1 MVVKPFTVDLD
12 KPLVFQVGHLGEAYN
27 EWVHQPIVSKEGPRF
42 FANDYLELLTRTA
55 WWVIPLV
62 WLPVASWL
70 VSMSFRMGLT
80 LAQVPLAVVG
90 GIFIWTLLEYGL
102 HRFPLHMKST
112 SYWHPMDGMR
122 IVFPPAV
129 TAILCVPFWNM
140 SRLLS
145 PPSVA
150 PALFGGTLL
159 GYVAYDV
166 THYYLHHG
174 KPYKRLT
181 QDLKKYHLN
190 HHFRNHSKGFGI
202 TSSFWDN
209 VFRTV
214 PSTKTAEKMS
224 NQ

>member
-12 KPLVFQVGHLGEAYN
+12 KPLVFQVGHLGKGYN

-70 VSMSFRMGLT
+70 VSVSLRMGLT
-80 LAQVPLAVVG
+80 LPQAALAVVG
-90 GIFIWTLLEYGL
+90 GIFIWTLMEGNTIHYLFHGC
-102 HRFPLHMKST
+102 HHK
-112 SYWHPMDGMR
+112 HPTDGMR
-122 IVFPPAV
+122 LVFPPAAA
-129 TAILCVPFWNM
+129 AILCVPFWNM
-140 SRLLS
+140 FRLLS
-145 PPSVA
+145 PTSVA
-150 PALFGGTLL
+150 PALFGGTLF

-174 KPYKRLT
+174 KPSNRLT
-181 QDLKKYHLN
+181 QDMKKYHLN
-190 HHFRNHSKGFGI
+190 HHFRIQSKGFGI
-202 TSSFWDN
+202 TSSLWDN
-209 VFRTV
+209 VFGTV
-214 PSTKTAEKMS
+214 PSTKAAEKMS